1 MRLYPIAV
9 VAAVALSPSIGFAQ
23 TSPAEGA
30 AGGAA
35 AGAAVA
41 GPVGAVAG
49 GIVGGAVGT
58 VGAILQPPPPEVRE
72 YVVHEE
78 DVPSVRVEKR
88 VVVGETLPDTVVL
101 RPVPKYREY
110 DYAVVNNER
119 VIVEPKTRKIIE
131 VIK

>member
-1 MRLYPIAV
+1 MRLCPIAT
-9 VAAVALSPSIGFAQ
+9 AIAITLAPSVCFAQ
-23 TSPAEGA
+23 TSPAAGA

-58 VGAILQPPPPEVRE
+58 VGAILQPPPPPVRE
-72 YVVHEE
+72 YVVHE
-78 DVPSVRVEKR
+78 DVPSVTIEKR
-88 VVVGETLPDTVVL
+88 IVVGEPLPDTVVL
-101 RPVPKYREY
+101 HTVPKYTEY
-110 DYAVVNNER
+110 RYAVVNNER
-119 VIVEPKTRKIIE
+119 VIVDPRTRKVVE